1 MRKHKIL
8 MISLCQ
14 KLGKSANIKFDV
26 EKAQKKQVILGL
38 VEQTWMKKYL
48 LVMKY
53 NASIFIAQIQ

>member
-1 MRKHKIL
+1 

-48 LVMKY
+48 LIMKY